1 MNESV
6 SVVIPVFNGAPFVAK
21 AVASVRAQGH
31 GDVEILVVDDGSTD
45 GTQEVLKHLEQSEAI
60 RWFQRSHGGP
70 ARSRNFGIEAARG
83 QYIALLDCDDVWL
96 PGKLE
101 AQLAIM
107 RTRPEVGLVHTDFD
121 VRFEDGT
128 LEERVTARSGREP
141 MVQAFAG
148 GHVALPSTLLIRKSV
163 LDQVGRLDPELYG
176 SEDSDLTIRL
186 FRVTSFECIDQVLVT
201 KLQRG
206 HGYRDMAFDEQTH
219 RERVLASLQLL
230 ARVGKLAE
238 LRLLHVPG
246 RTDFID
252 ADGKLEAG
260 LASFLQS
267 LGPVPIRL
275 NGFRHH
281 GVRGEA
287 LAWQEA
293 AMDELDGLSNALK
306 VKGFGPISL
315 PPL

>member
-1 MNESV
+1 MTTEDDKGRRTATVSRWLPFSCVDGPGNRLVLFLQGCNFRCPGCHNPHTIGLCDHCGDCVPGCPSGALTLVEGRPGESRV
-6 SVVIPVFNGAPFVAK
+6 RWQASLCTDCDRCLDACPRSASPKTHQMSVA
-21 AVASVRAQGH
+21 
-31 GDVEILVVDDGSTD
+31 
-45 GTQEVLKHLEQSEAI
+45 EVL
-60 RWFQRSHGGP
+60 
-70 ARSRNFGIEAARG
+70 
-83 QYIALLDCDDVWL
+83 ALLRRYGPLLTGITVSGGEATTQL
-96 PGKLE
+96 PFL
-101 AQLAIM
+101 
-107 RTRPEVGLVHTDFD
+107 
-121 VRFEDGT
+121 
-128 LEERVTARSGREP
+128 
-141 MVQAFAG
+141 
-148 GHVALPSTLLIRKSV
+148 VALFAAIKAAPDLTHLSCLLDSNGSLGEAGWQRLLPV
-163 LDQVGRLDPELYG
+163 LDGAMIDLKGWR
-176 SEDSDLTIRL
+176 DSVHHALTG
-186 FRVTSFECIDQVLVT
+186 Q
-201 KLQRG
+201 G
-206 HGYRDMAFDEQTH
+206 

-230 ARVGKLAE
+230 ARVGKLEE

-260 LASFLQS
+260 LVSFLQS

-281 GVRGEA
+281 GVHGEA

>member
-1 MNESV
+1 MTTEDDKGRRTATVSRWLPFSCVDGPGNRLVLFLQGCNFRCPGCHNPHTIGLCDHCGDCVPGCPSGTLTLIDGRVRWQASLCTHCDRCLDACPRSASPKTHQMSV
-6 SVVIPVFNGAPFVAK
+6 AEVLVLLRRYGPLLTGITVSGGEATTQLPFVTDLFTAIK
-21 AVASVRAQGH
+21 AAP
-31 GDVEILVVDDGSTD
+31 DLT
-45 GTQEVLKHLEQSEAI
+45 HLSC
-60 RWFQRSHGGP
+60 
-70 ARSRNFGIEAARG
+70 
-83 QYIALLDCDDVWL
+83 LLDSNGSLGEAGWQRLL
-96 PGKLE
+96 P
-101 AQLAIM
+101 
-107 RTRPEVGLVHTDFD
+107 
-121 VRFEDGT
+121 
-128 LEERVTARSGREP
+128 
-141 MVQAFAG
+141 
-148 GHVALPSTLLIRKSV
+148 V
-163 LDQVGRLDPELYG
+163 LDGAMIDLKGWR
-176 SEDSDLTIRL
+176 DSVHHALTG
-186 FRVTSFECIDQVLVT
+186 Q
-201 KLQRG
+201 G
-206 HGYRDMAFDEQTH
+206 

-260 LASFLQS
+260 LVSFLQS

>member
-1 MNESV
+1 MTTEDDKGRRTATVSRWLPFSCVDGPGNRLVLFLQGCNFRCPGCHNPHTIGLCNHCGDCLAVCPSGALTLAEGRPGESRVRWQASLCTHCDRCLEACPRSASPKTHQMSVAEVLTLLRRYGPLLTGITV
-6 SVVIPVFNGAPFVAK
+6 SGGEATTQLPFVIGLFTAIK
-21 AVASVRAQGH
+21 AAPDLA
-31 GDVEILVVDDGSTD
+31 
-45 GTQEVLKHLEQSEAI
+45 HLSC
-60 RWFQRSHGGP
+60 
-70 ARSRNFGIEAARG
+70 
-83 QYIALLDCDDVWL
+83 LLDSNGSLGEAGWQRLL
-96 PGKLE
+96 P
-101 AQLAIM
+101 
-107 RTRPEVGLVHTDFD
+107 
-121 VRFEDGT
+121 
-128 LEERVTARSGREP
+128 
-141 MVQAFAG
+141 
-148 GHVALPSTLLIRKSV
+148 V
-163 LDQVGRLDPELYG
+163 LDGAMIDLKGWR
-176 SEDSDLTIRL
+176 DSVHHALTG
-186 FRVTSFECIDQVLVT
+186 Q
-201 KLQRG
+201 G
-206 HGYRDMAFDEQTH
+206 

-230 ARVGKLAE
+230 ARVGKLEE

-260 LASFLQS
+260 LVSFLQS